1 MRFNGTFPQKHPR
14 QKLTTTTTLLIF
26 SKKNT
31 LSTHFHKPH
40 LNKTSGILK
49 HYFITKGQC

>member
-1 MRFNGTFPQKHPR
+1 MRFNGTFPQKNPR
-14 QKLTTTTTLLIF
+14 QKLTTTTLLIF